1 MDIELSDKLFKGKNL
16 KAWVVGNDSRQV
28 FLAELLEKTGVC
40 VYTDEPD
47 EFVDFAVFP
56 IPITKEIDAFYR
68 LLDKKLCATVFGGRI
83 DDEVKNA
90 AEGVAIV
97 YDYTKDD
104 DFAEL
109 NAIPSAE
116 GAIRL
121 LMASKQKTLSE
132 CSVLLIGY
140 GRIAKHI
147 HRLLNAFGSRVFVAA
162 RSHSARK
169 IAKQMGATV
178 GELNMLGE
186 FIKEADMVVN
196 SVPSPIITQKELK
209 NAKKD
214 VYLQDLASSPGGIPK
229 EEAAICGLT
238 VDWALALPSRFTPQT
253 AAFYVATVV
262 DKILGGVLCKEN
274 L

>member
-1 MDIELSDKLFKGKNL
+1 MSEKLFKGKKL

-28 FLAELLEKTGVC
+28 FLAQLLEKSGVC
-40 VYTDEPD
+40 VYIDQPD
-47 EFVDFAVFP
+47 EYVDFAVFP
-56 IPITKEIDAFYR
+56 VPIIKENETFNQ
-68 LLDKKLCATVFGGRI
+68 LLDKKLCGTVFGGRVT
-83 DDEVKNA
+83 DEIRNA
-90 AEGVAIV
+90 AEGRAII
-97 YDYTKDD
+97 YDYTEDD

-116 GAIRL
+116 GAVRL
-121 LMASKQKTLSE
+121 LMASTQKTLSE

-140 GRIAKHI
+140 GRIAKHM
-147 HRLLNAFGSRVFVAA
+147 HRLLSAFGSRVLVCA
-162 RSHSARK
+162 RSSDARD
-169 IAKQMGATV
+169 IASRSGASV
-178 GELNMLGE
+178 GNLDRIGE
-186 FIKEADMVVN
+186 YIKEADMVVN
-196 SVPSPIITQKELK
+196 TVPHPIITHKELGK
-209 NAKKD
+209 AKKD

-229 EEAAICGLT
+229 DEAAICGLT